1 MYVFIQSFFSSIYC
15 SLVENEFKKD
25 AKLNIVSAQP
35 EGLLTINCGRVVNIP
50 ASYSEGPWL
59 LLRGGIIQ
67 SVPWTAAI

>member
-25 AKLNIVSAQP
+25 AKLSTVSAQP

-50 ASYSEGPWL
+50 ASYSEGPSFKSRPGHRL
-59 LLRGGIIQ
+59 
-67 SVPWTAAI
+67 S